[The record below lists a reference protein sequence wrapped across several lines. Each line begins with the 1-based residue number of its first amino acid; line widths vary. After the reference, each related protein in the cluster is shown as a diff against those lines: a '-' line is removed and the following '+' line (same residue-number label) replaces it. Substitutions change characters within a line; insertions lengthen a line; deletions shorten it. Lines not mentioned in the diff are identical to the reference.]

1 VVDRV
6 FQRIKLQIRT
16 QFRIPKGDLR
26 VWLVPKKGALQRT
39 LAKFLSLIQNQNAE
53 NQRQINN
60 DFKQNHMVD
69 FNFFKLIRINAV
81 FSLNL

>member
-1 VVDRV
+1 MVDRV

-16 QFRIPKGDLR
+16 QFQIPKGDLK

-60 DFKQNHMVD
+60 AFK
-69 FNFFKLIRINAV
+69 KITWLTLI
-81 FSLNL
+81 FSN